1 MIEIEKVCVDFP
13 AARGST
19 SATRAVEDV
28 TLRIAPGEIFGIV
41 GTSGAGKSTLL
52 RTLNALQRP
61 SQGRVKING
70 VAISA
75 LEGITLRKA
84 RQRIGMIFQ
93 HFNLMHT
100 RTVAQNVAF
109 SLKAAGWERSKIA
122 PRVAEILQLVGLS
135 DKASRYPVQLSGGQ
149 KQRVGIARAIA
160 NHPDVLLCDEPTSA
174 LDLETSATILALL
187 KQINEQLG
195 ITIVLITHEMN
206 VIKSI
211 CDRVAVM
218 SGGKVVEEDDVFD
231 IFAHPQHPFTR
242 QLVAHTLNLT
252 LPERLQQHLPGQLLK
267 ILFIG
272 DSAEQPVLSDAA
284 VKFGVAVNILHG
296 KIEYIGERA
305 LGILVV
311 QLTSVENP
319 AAVSDAVDYIRNRTA
334 QVEVIRG

>member
-1 MIEIEKVCVDFP
+1 MIEIDNVCVDFP
-13 AARGST
+13 AGRGPT
-19 SATRAVEDV
+19 TRAVDDV
-28 TLRIAPGEIFGIV
+28 SLRIAPGEIFGIV

-61 SQGRVKING
+61 SQGSIRING
-70 VAISA
+70 VEISA
-75 LEGITLRKA
+75 LEGVTLRRA

-109 SLKAAGWERSKIA
+109 SLKAAGWERAKIA
-122 PRVAEILQLVGLS
+122 PRVAEILQLVGLA
-135 DKASRYPVQLSGGQ
+135 DKANRYPVQLSGGQ

-187 KQINEQLG
+187 KQINDTLG

-206 VIKSI
+206 VIKTI

-218 SGGKVVEEDDVFD
+218 SGGKVVEMGEVFD
-231 IFAHPQHPFTR
+231 IFAHPQHAFTQ
-242 QLVAHTLNLT
+242 QLVSHTLNLT

-284 VKFGVAVNILHG
+284 IRFGVAVNILHG
-296 KIEYIGERA
+296 KIEYLGERA

-311 QLTSVENP
+311 QLTAPSNP
-319 AAVSDAVDYIRNRTA
+319 TAVDAAVDYIRNRTA
-334 QVEVIRG
+334 RVEVIRG

>member
-1 MIEIEKVCVDFP
+1 MIEIDKVCVDF
-13 AARGST
+13 AAGQG
-19 SATRAVEDV
+19 ALTRAVDEVSLHIQAGD
-28 TLRIAPGEIFGIV
+28 IFGIV

-52 RTLNALQRP
+52 RTLNALTRP
-61 SQGRVKING
+61 SQGRVRVNG
-70 VAISA
+70 VEISA
-75 LEGITLRKA
+75 LQGRELRSA

-109 SLKAAGWERSKIA
+109 SLKSAGWERSRIA
-122 PRVAEILQLVGLS
+122 PRVAEILELVGLS
-135 DKASRYPVQLSGGQ
+135 DKANRFPVQLSGGQ

-187 KQINEQLG
+187 KQINQQLG
-195 ITIVLITHEMN
+195 ITIVLITHEMD

-218 SGGKVVEEDDVFD
+218 SGGKVVEQGEVFD
-231 IFAHPQHPFTR
+231 VFAHPQHPFSQ
-242 QLVAHTLNLT
+242 QLVSHTLNLT
-252 LPERLQQHLPGQLLK
+252 LPERLRAHLPGQLLK

-272 DSAEQPVLSDAA
+272 DSAGQPVLSEVA
-284 VKFGVAVNILHG
+284 VRFGVAVNILHG

-311 QLTSVENP
+311 QLSAGEDTQAVA
-319 AAVSDAVDYIRNRTA
+319 AAVEHIRQRTA
-334 QVEVIRG
+334 RVEVIRG

>member
-1 MIEIEKVCVDFP
+1 MIEIDKVCVDFP
-13 AARGST
+13 AGRGPT
-19 SATRAVEDV
+19 TRAVDDV
-28 TLRIAPGEIFGIV
+28 SLRIAPGEIFGIV

-61 SQGRVKING
+61 SRGSIKING
-70 VAISA
+70 VEISA
-75 LEGITLRKA
+75 LEGVTLRRA

-109 SLKAAGWERSKIA
+109 SLKAAGWERAKIA
-122 PRVAEILQLVGLS
+122 PRVAEILELVGLA
-135 DKASRYPVQLSGGQ
+135 DKANRYPVQLSGGQ

-187 KQINEQLG
+187 KQINDTLG

-206 VIKSI
+206 VIKTI

-218 SGGKVVEEDDVFD
+218 SGGKVVEMGEVFD
-231 IFAHPQHPFTR
+231 IFAHPQHSFTQ
-242 QLVAHTLNLT
+242 QLVSHTLNLT

-284 VKFGVAVNILHG
+284 IQFGVAVNILHG
-296 KIEYIGERA
+296 KIEYLGERA

-311 QLTSVENP
+311 QLTAPDNP
-319 AAVSDAVDYIRNRTA
+319 TAVDAAVDYIRNRTA
-334 QVEVIRG
+334 RVEVIRG

>member
-1 MIEIEKVCVDFP
+1 MIELDNVCVDFP
-13 AARGST
+13 AGRGGSG
-19 SATRAVEDV
+19 ATRAVEAV
-28 TLRIAPGEIFGIV
+28 SLRIAAGEIFGIV

-61 SQGRVKING
+61 SEGRINING
-70 VAISA
+70 VTISD
-75 LEGITLRKA
+75 LEGVTLRQA

-93 HFNLMHT
+93 HFNLMYT

-122 PRVAEILQLVGLS
+122 PRVAEILALVGLS
-135 DKASRYPVQLSGGQ
+135 DKANRYPVQLSGGQ

-187 KQINEQLG
+187 KEINARMG
-195 ITIVLITHEMN
+195 STIVLITHEMN
-206 VIKSI
+206 VIKTI

-218 SGGKVVEEDDVFD
+218 SAGRVVEEGDVFD
-231 IFAHPQHPFTR
+231 IFAHPQHPFTQ
-242 QLVAHTLNLT
+242 QLVSHTLNLT
-252 LPERLQQHLPGQLLK
+252 LPARLHEHLPGQLLK
-267 ILFIG
+267 VLFIG

-311 QLTSVENP
+311 QLTAENP
-319 AAVSDAVDYIRNRTA
+319 QAVSDAVAYIRSRTA

>member
-1 MIEIEKVCVDFP
+1 MIEITNVCVDFP
-13 AARGST
+13 AGKGPT
-19 SATRAVEDV
+19 TRAVDDV
-28 TLRIAPGEIFGIV
+28 SLHITAGEIFGIV

-61 SQGRVKING
+61 SEGEVKING

-75 LEGITLRKA
+75 LEGVTLRKA

-109 SLKAAGWERSKIA
+109 SLKAAGWASSEIA
-122 PRVAEILQLVGLS
+122 PRVKEILELVGLT
-135 DKASRYPVQLSGGQ
+135 DKAGRFPAQLSGGQ

-174 LDLETSATILALL
+174 LDLETSATILDLL
-187 KQINEQLG
+187 KEINARLG

-218 SGGKVVEEDDVFD
+218 SAGKVVELGEVFD
-231 IFAHPQHPFTR
+231 IFAHPQHPFTQ
-242 QLVAHTLNLT
+242 QLVSHTLNLT
-252 LPERLQQHLPGQLLK
+252 LPERLQQDLPGQLVK

-272 DSAEQPVLSDAA
+272 DSAEQPVLSEVA
-284 VKFGVAVNILHG
+284 VMFGVAVNILHG
-296 KIEYIGERA
+296 KIEYLGERA

-311 QLTSVENP
+311 RLTAADNP
-319 AAVSDAVDYIRNRTA
+319 AAVEAAVDHIRQRTA
-334 QVEVIRG
+334 QVEVLRG

>member
-1 MIEIEKVCVDFP
+1 MIEIDKVCVEFP
-13 AARGST
+13 AGRGT
-19 SATRAVEDV
+19 ARAVDDV
-28 TLRIAPGEIFGIV
+28 TLRIAPGEVFGIV

-61 SQGRVKING
+61 SQGSVKING

-75 LEGITLRKA
+75 LEGATLRQA

-109 SLKAAGWERSKIA
+109 SLKAAGWERNKIA
-122 PRVAEILQLVGLS
+122 PRVVEILALVGLS
-135 DKASRYPVQLSGGQ
+135 DKAESYPVQLSGGQ

-218 SGGKVVEEDDVFD
+218 SAGKVVEEGEVFD
-231 IFAHPQHPFTR
+231 IFANPQHPFTQ
-242 QLVAHTLNLT
+242 QLVSHTLNLT
-252 LPERLQQHLPGQLLK
+252 LPERLQQNLPGLLLK
-267 ILFIG
+267 IVFIG
-272 DSAEQPVLSDAA
+272 DSAKQPVLSDAA

-296 KIEYIGERA
+296 KIEYISERA

-311 QLTSVENP
+311 QLSSAQSPV
-319 AAVSDAVDYIRNRTA
+319 AVSEAVEYIRNRTA

>member
-1 MIEIEKVCVDFP
+1 MIEIDKVCVDFP
-13 AARGST
+13 AGRGPT
-19 SATRAVEDV
+19 TRAVDDV
-28 TLRIAPGEIFGIV
+28 SLRIAPGEIFGIV

-61 SQGRVKING
+61 SQGSIKING
-70 VAISA
+70 VEISA
-75 LEGITLRKA
+75 LEGVTLRRA

-109 SLKAAGWERSKIA
+109 SLKAAGWERGKIA
-122 PRVAEILQLVGLS
+122 PRVAEILELVGLA
-135 DKASRYPVQLSGGQ
+135 DKANRYPVQLSGGQ

-187 KQINEQLG
+187 KQINDTLG

-206 VIKSI
+206 VIKTI

-218 SGGKVVEEDDVFD
+218 SGGKVVEMGEVFD
-231 IFAHPQHPFTR
+231 IFAHPQHAFTQ
-242 QLVAHTLNLT
+242 QLVSHTLNLT

-284 VKFGVAVNILHG
+284 IQFGVAVNILHG
-296 KIEYIGERA
+296 KIEYLGERA

-311 QLTSVENP
+311 QLTAPDNP
-319 AAVSDAVDYIRNRTA
+319 TAVDAAVDYIRNRTA
-334 QVEVIRG
+334 RVEVIRG

>member
-1 MIEIEKVCVDFP
+1 MIEIDKVSVDFP
-13 AARGST
+13 TVRGAT
-19 SATRAVEDV
+19 PTRAVDNV
-28 TLRIAPGEIFGIV
+28 SLQIAPKEIFGIV

-61 SQGRVKING
+61 SEGVVKVNG
-70 VAISA
+70 VAISQM
-75 LEGITLRKA
+75 EGLALRKA

-109 SLKAAGWERSKIA
+109 SLKAAGWERAKIA
-122 PRVAEILQLVGLS
+122 PRVAETLELVGLS
-135 DKASRYPVQLSGGQ
+135 DKANHYPVQLSGGQ

-174 LDLETSATILALL
+174 LDLETSANILELL
-187 KQINEQLG
+187 KQINVQLG
-195 ITIVLITHEMN
+195 LTIVLITHEMD

-218 SGGKVVEEDDVFD
+218 SGGKVVEIGEVFD
-231 IFAHPQHPFTR
+231 IFAHPQHPFTQ
-242 QLVAHTLNLT
+242 QLVSHTLDLT
-252 LPERLQQHLPGQLLK
+252 LPDRLKEHLPGQLLK

-284 VKFGVAVNILHG
+284 IKFGVAVNILHG
-296 KIEYIGERA
+296 KIEYLGERA

-311 QLTSVENP
+311 QLTAEDP
-319 AAVSDAVDYIRNRTA
+319 AAVVQAVDYIRNRTA
-334 QVEVIRG
+334 QVEVING

>member
-1 MIEIEKVCVDFP
+1 MIKLDKVCVDFSTG
-13 AARGST
+13 RGPS
-19 SATRAVEDV
+19 TRAVSDV
-28 TLRIAPGEIFGIV
+28 SLTIAAGEIFGIV

-61 SQGRVKING
+61 SAGSVNVNG
-70 VAISA
+70 VEISSLDGA
-75 LEGITLRKA
+75 DLRKA

-122 PRVAEILQLVGLS
+122 PRVTEILALVGLT
-135 DKASRYPVQLSGGQ
+135 DKADRYPVQLSGGQ
-149 KQRVGIARAIA
+149 KQRVGIARGIA

-187 KQINEQLG
+187 KKINAQMG

-218 SGGKVVEEDDVFD
+218 SGGVAVEMGDVFD
-231 IFAHPQHPFTR
+231 VFAHPQHAFTQ
-242 QLVAHTLNLT
+242 QLVSHTLNLT
-252 LPERLQQHLPGQLLK
+252 LPERLRQHLPGQLLK

-272 DSAEQPVLSDAA
+272 DSAEQPVLSEVA

-311 QLTSVENP
+311 QLTAQDNPSAVALAVEH
-319 AAVSDAVDYIRNRTA
+319 IRQRTA

>member
-1 MIEIEKVCVDFP
+1 MIKLDKVCVDFSTG
-13 AARGST
+13 RGPS
-19 SATRAVEDV
+19 TRAVSDV
-28 TLRIAPGEIFGIV
+28 SLTIAAGEIFGIV

-61 SQGRVKING
+61 SAGSVNVNG
-70 VAISA
+70 VEISSLDGA
-75 LEGITLRKA
+75 DLRKA

-122 PRVAEILQLVGLS
+122 PRVTEILALVGLT
-135 DKASRYPVQLSGGQ
+135 DKADRYPVQLSGGQ
-149 KQRVGIARAIA
+149 KQRVGIARGIA

-187 KQINEQLG
+187 KKINAQMG

-211 CDRVAVM
+211 CNRVAVM
-218 SGGKVVEEDDVFD
+218 SGGVVVEMGDVFD
-231 IFAHPQHPFTR
+231 VFAHPQHAFTQ
-242 QLVAHTLNLT
+242 QLVSHTLNLT
-252 LPERLQQHLPGQLLK
+252 LPERLRQHLPGQLLK

-272 DSAEQPVLSDAA
+272 DSAEQPVLSEVA

-311 QLTSVENP
+311 QLTAQDNPSAVALAVEH
-319 AAVSDAVDYIRNRTA
+319 IRQRTA

>member
-1 MIEIEKVCVDFP
+1 MIEIDKVCVDFP
-13 AARGST
+13 AVRGAT
-19 SATRAVEDV
+19 PTRAVDNV
-28 TLRIAPGEIFGIV
+28 SLRIAPGEIFGIV

-52 RTLNALQRP
+52 RTLNALTRP
-61 SQGRVKING
+61 SEGSVKVNG
-70 VAISA
+70 VAISQM
-75 LEGITLRKA
+75 EGLTLRKA

-109 SLKAAGWERSKIA
+109 SLKAAGWEREKIA
-122 PRVAEILQLVGLS
+122 PRVAEILQLVGLG
-135 DKASRYPVQLSGGQ
+135 DKSNRYPVQLSGGQ

-174 LDLETSATILALL
+174 LDLETSATILELL
-187 KQINEQLG
+187 KQINVQLG

-218 SGGKVVEEDDVFD
+218 SDGKVVETGEVFD
-231 IFAHPQHPFTR
+231 IFAHPQHAFTQ
-242 QLVAHTLNLT
+242 QLVSRTLNLT
-252 LPERLQQHLPGQLLK
+252 LPERLHEHLPGQLLK

-284 VKFGVAVNILHG
+284 INFGVAVNILHG
-296 KIEYIGERA
+296 KIEYLGERA

-311 QLTSVENP
+311 QLSHDDP
-319 AAVSDAVDYIRNRTA
+319 AVVTQAVDYIRNRTA

>member
-1 MIEIEKVCVDFP
+1 MIELQHVCVDFSGAGP
-13 AARGST
+13 
-19 SATRAVEDV
+19 SATRAVDDV
-28 TLRIAPGEIFGIV
+28 SLHIKAGEIFGIV

-61 SQGRVKING
+61 STGSVTVNGTRISDLQG
-70 VAISA
+70 VA
-75 LEGITLRKA
+75 LRTA

-109 SLKAAGWERSKIA
+109 SLKAAGWERAKIA
-122 PRVAEILQLVGLS
+122 PRVAEILDLVGLT
-135 DKASRYPVQLSGGQ
+135 DKANRYPVQLSGGQ

-187 KQINEQLG
+187 KEINARLG

-206 VIKSI
+206 VIKMI

-218 SGGKVVEEDDVFD
+218 SGGKVVEMGEVFD
-231 IFAHPQHPFTR
+231 IFAHPQHAFTR
-242 QLVAHTLNLT
+242 QLVSHTLNLT
-252 LPERLQQHLPGQLLK
+252 LPERLKAHLQGKLLK

-272 DSAEQPVLSDAA
+272 DSAEQPVLSEVA

-296 KIEYIGERA
+296 KIEYIGDRA
-305 LGILVV
+305 LGVLVV
-311 QLTSVENP
+311 QLTAPDSPTAVE
-319 AAVSDAVDYIRNRTA
+319 AAVAHIRSRTA
-334 QVEVIRG
+334 QVEALHG

>member
-1 MIEIEKVCVDFP
+1 MIEIEKVCVDF
-13 AARGST
+13 ST
-19 SATRAVEDV
+19 GHGPSTRAVNNV
-28 TLRIAPGEIFGIV
+28 SLHIGAGEIFGIV

-52 RTLNALQRP
+52 RTLNALTRP
-61 SQGRVKING
+61 SEGSVKVNG
-70 VAISA
+70 VEISA
-75 LEGITLRKA
+75 LEGANLRKA

-109 SLKAAGWERSKIA
+109 SLKAAGWDRDKIA
-122 PRVAEILQLVGLS
+122 PRVTEILSLVGLA
-135 DKASRYPVQLSGGQ
+135 DKANRYPVQLSGGQ

-187 KQINEQLG
+187 KEINVKLG

-206 VIKSI
+206 VIKTI

-218 SGGKVVEEDDVFD
+218 SGGEVVESGEVFD
-231 IFAHPQHPFTR
+231 VFAHPQHAFTR
-242 QLVAHTLNLT
+242 QLVSHTLNLA
-252 LPERLQQHLPGQLLK
+252 LPERLREHLPGQLLK

-272 DSAEQPVLSDAA
+272 DSAEQPVLSEVA

-296 KIEYIGERA
+296 KIEYIAERA

-311 QLTSVENP
+311 QLTAPHNPTSVD
-319 AAVSDAVDYIRNRTA
+319 AAVAYIRENTA

>member
-1 MIEIEKVCVDFP
+1 MIEIDKVCVEFP
-13 AARGST
+13 AGRGT
-19 SATRAVEDV
+19 ARAVDDV
-28 TLRIAPGEIFGIV
+28 TLRIAPGEVFGIV

-61 SQGRVKING
+61 SQGSVKING

-75 LEGITLRKA
+75 LEGATLRQA

-109 SLKAAGWERSKIA
+109 SLKAAGWERNKIA
-122 PRVAEILQLVGLS
+122 PRVVEILALVGLS
-135 DKASRYPVQLSGGQ
+135 DKAESYPVQLSGGQ

-218 SGGKVVEEDDVFD
+218 SAGKVVEEGEVFD
-231 IFAHPQHPFTR
+231 IFANPQHPFTQ
-242 QLVAHTLNLT
+242 QLVSHTLNLT
-252 LPERLQQHLPGQLLK
+252 LPERLQQNLPGLLLK
-267 ILFIG
+267 IVFIG
-272 DSAEQPVLSDAA
+272 DSAKQPVLSDAA

-296 KIEYIGERA
+296 KIEYISERA

-311 QLTSVENP
+311 QLSSAQSP
-319 AAVSDAVDYIRNRTA
+319 AAVSEAVEYIRNRTA

>member
-1 MIEIEKVCVDFP
+1 MIKLDKVCVDFSTG
-13 AARGST
+13 RGPS
-19 SATRAVEDV
+19 TRAVSDV
-28 TLRIAPGEIFGIV
+28 SLTIAAGEIFGIV

-61 SQGRVKING
+61 SAGSVNVNG
-70 VAISA
+70 VEISSLDGA
-75 LEGITLRKA
+75 DLRKA

-122 PRVAEILQLVGLS
+122 PRVTEILALVGLT
-135 DKASRYPVQLSGGQ
+135 DKADRYPVQLSGGQ
-149 KQRVGIARAIA
+149 KQRVGIARGIA

-187 KQINEQLG
+187 KKINAQMG

-218 SGGKVVEEDDVFD
+218 SGGVVVEMGDVFD
-231 IFAHPQHPFTR
+231 VFAHPQHAFTQ
-242 QLVAHTLNLT
+242 QLVSHTLNLT
-252 LPERLQQHLPGQLLK
+252 LHERLRQHLPGQLLK
-267 ILFIG
+267 ILFIV
-272 DSAEQPVLSDAA
+272 DSAEQPVLSEVE
-284 VKFGVAVNILHG
+284 VKFGVVGNILHG

-311 QLTSVENP
+311 QLTAQDNPSAVALAVEH
-319 AAVSDAVDYIRNRTA
+319 IRQRTA

>member
-1 MIEIEKVCVDFP
+1 MIKLDKVCVDFSTG
-13 AARGST
+13 RGPS
-19 SATRAVEDV
+19 TRAVSDV
-28 TLRIAPGEIFGIV
+28 SLTIAAGEIFGIV
-41 GTSGAGKSTLL
+41 GTSGAGKSTLF

-61 SQGRVKING
+61 SAGSVNVNG
-70 VAISA
+70 VEISSLDGA
-75 LEGITLRKA
+75 DLRKA

-122 PRVAEILQLVGLS
+122 PRVTEILALVGLT
-135 DKASRYPVQLSGGQ
+135 DKADRYPVQLSGGQ
-149 KQRVGIARAIA
+149 KQRVGIARGIA

-187 KQINEQLG
+187 KKINAQMG

-218 SGGKVVEEDDVFD
+218 SGGVVVEMGDVFD
-231 IFAHPQHPFTR
+231 VFAHPQHAFTQ
-242 QLVAHTLNLT
+242 QLVSHTLNLT
-252 LPERLQQHLPGQLLK
+252 LPERLRQHLPGQLLK

-272 DSAEQPVLSDAA
+272 DSAEQPVLSEVA

-311 QLTSVENP
+311 QLTAQDNPSAVALAVEH
-319 AAVSDAVDYIRNRTA
+319 IRQRTA

>member
-1 MIEIEKVCVDFP
+1 MIELDKVCVDFQTG
-13 AARGST
+13 RGPS
-19 SATRAVEDV
+19 TRAVSDV
-28 TLRIAPGEIFGIV
+28 SLTIAAGEIFGIV

-61 SQGRVKING
+61 SAGRVNVNG
-70 VAISA
+70 VEISA
-75 LEGITLRKA
+75 LDGVDLRKA

-122 PRVAEILQLVGLS
+122 PRVTEILALVGLT
-135 DKASRYPVQLSGGQ
+135 DKANRYPVQLSGGQ

-187 KQINEQLG
+187 KKINQQMG

-218 SGGKVVEEDDVFD
+218 SGGEVVELGEVFD
-231 IFAHPQHPFTR
+231 VFAHPQHPFTQ
-242 QLVAHTLNLT
+242 QLVSHTLNLT

-272 DSAEQPVLSDAA
+272 DSAEQPVLSDVAI
-284 VKFGVAVNILHG
+284 KFGVAVNILHG

-311 QLTSVENP
+311 QLTADDPAVVET
-319 AAVSDAVDYIRNRTA
+319 AVEHIRHRTA

>member
-1 MIEIEKVCVDFP
+1 MDDVSLHI
-13 AARGST
+13 AA
-19 SATRAVEDV
+19 
-28 TLRIAPGEIFGIV
+28 GEIFGIV

-52 RTLNALQRP
+52 RTLNALTRP
-61 SQGRVKING
+61 SQGRVNVNG
-70 VAISA
+70 VEISA
-75 LEGITLRKA
+75 LDGKALRQA

-122 PRVAEILQLVGLS
+122 PRVAEILTLVGLA
-135 DKASRYPVQLSGGQ
+135 DKANRFPVQLSGGQ

-187 KQINEQLG
+187 RQINAQLG

-218 SGGKVVEEDDVFD
+218 SGGKVVESGEVFD
-231 IFAHPQHPFTR
+231 VFAHPQHAFTQ
-242 QLVAHTLNLT
+242 QLVSHTLNLT
-252 LPERLQQHLPGQLLK
+252 LPERLREHLPGQ
-267 ILFIG
+267 G
-272 DSAEQPVLSDAA
+272 SC
-284 VKFGVAVNILHG
+284 
-296 KIEYIGERA
+296 
-305 LGILVV
+305 
-311 QLTSVENP
+311 
-319 AAVSDAVDYIRNRTA
+319 
-334 QVEVIRG
+334 

>member
-1 MIEIEKVCVDFP
+1 MIEIDKVSVDFP
-13 AARGST
+13 TVRGAT
-19 SATRAVEDV
+19 PTRAVDNV
-28 TLRIAPGEIFGIV
+28 SLQIAPKEIFGIV

-61 SQGRVKING
+61 SEGVVKING
-70 VAISA
+70 VAISQM
-75 LEGITLRKA
+75 EGLALRKA

-109 SLKAAGWERSKIA
+109 SLKAAGWERAKIA
-122 PRVAEILQLVGLS
+122 PRVAETLELVGLS
-135 DKASRYPVQLSGGQ
+135 DKANHYPVQLSGGQ

-174 LDLETSATILALL
+174 LDLETSANILELL
-187 KQINEQLG
+187 KQINVQLG
-195 ITIVLITHEMN
+195 LTIVLITHEMD

-218 SGGKVVEEDDVFD
+218 SAGKVVEIGEVFD
-231 IFAHPQHPFTR
+231 IFAHPQHPFTQ
-242 QLVAHTLNLT
+242 QLVSHTLDLT
-252 LPERLQQHLPGQLLK
+252 LPDRLKEHLPGQLLK

-284 VKFGVAVNILHG
+284 IEFGVAVNILHG
-296 KIEYIGERA
+296 KIEYLGERA

-311 QLTSVENP
+311 QLTAEDP
-319 AAVSDAVDYIRNRTA
+319 AAVVQAVDYIRNRTA
-334 QVEVIRG
+334 QVEVING

>member
-1 MIEIEKVCVDFP
+1 MIKLDKVCVDFSTG
-13 AARGST
+13 RGPS
-19 SATRAVEDV
+19 TRAVSDV
-28 TLRIAPGEIFGIV
+28 SLTIAAGEIFGIV

-61 SQGRVKING
+61 SAGSVNVNG
-70 VAISA
+70 VEISSLDGA
-75 LEGITLRKA
+75 DLRKA

-122 PRVAEILQLVGLS
+122 PRVTEILALVGLT
-135 DKASRYPVQLSGGQ
+135 DKADRYPVQLSGGQ
-149 KQRVGIARAIA
+149 KQRVGIARGIA

-187 KQINEQLG
+187 KKINAQMG

-211 CDRVAVM
+211 CNRVAVM
-218 SGGKVVEEDDVFD
+218 SGGVVVEMGDVFD
-231 IFAHPQHPFTR
+231 VFAHPQHAFTQ
-242 QLVAHTLNLT
+242 QLVSHTLNLT
-252 LPERLQQHLPGQLLK
+252 LPERLRQHLPGQLLK

-272 DSAEQPVLSDAA
+272 DSAEQPVLSEVA
-284 VKFGVAVNILHG
+284 VKFDVAVNILHG

-311 QLTSVENP
+311 QLTAQDNPSAVALAVEH
-319 AAVSDAVDYIRNRTA
+319 IRQRTA